1 MTPKGFKAWVRKAA
15 QGRQIIYFEG
25 AHIQDCIGHVA
36 LRDAAMEAYEAGEVN
51 LVQRR
56 MTPAAGV
63 NKRTQ
68 GTFAYVAVKR

>member
-25 AHIQDCIGHVA
+25 RHLQENGKVMA
-36 LRDAAMEAYEAGEVN
+36 LRDVAMEAYEAGEVS